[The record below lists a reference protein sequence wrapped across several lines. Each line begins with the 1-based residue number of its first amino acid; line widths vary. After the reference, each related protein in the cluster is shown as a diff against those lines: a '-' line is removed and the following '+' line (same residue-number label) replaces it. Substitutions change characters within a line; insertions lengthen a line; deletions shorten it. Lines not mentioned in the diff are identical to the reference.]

1 MGNDKKT
8 LECQVRNFKWLT
20 RSETGPDCRS
30 DGPRVRTEPH
40 ERRVPAGLSRRMDTP
55 LGPQFLMTDGLRLAI

>member
-8 LECQVRNFKWLT
+8 LECQVRNFKW
-20 RSETGPDCRS
+20 SETVPDCRS

-40 ERRVPAGLSRRMDTP
+40 ERRVPAGRSRRMDTP
-55 LGPQFLMTDGLRLAI
+55 LGPQFLVTDGLRLVI